1 MGVIP
6 ISIHLIYPDLG
17 TSFPNL
23 LRLHMLEKMSL
34 PVTPH
39 KTPIIIFGID
49 PGYDRIG
56 WAVGAVS
63 GNKTKV
69 LACGCIET
77 TRTKTIHERYRE
89 IDTELNELLDLHAPT
104 EVVIESLFFF
114 RNKTTVMAVSEARG
128 VMISRILQH
137 NLPIFEYTPLQIK
150 ETVTGYGKAE
160 KAAVQKMVLAQTNL
174 SKISSRLDD
183 TIDAVAAII
192 THASRRTL
200 ALKTKR

>member
-1 MGVIP
+1 
-6 ISIHLIYPDLG
+6 
-17 TSFPNL
+17 
-23 LRLHMLEKMSL
+23 MLQSPSVQKQAI
-34 PVTPH
+34 V
-39 KTPIIIFGID
+39 IFGID

-56 WAVGAVS
+56 WAVGAVR
-63 GNKTKV
+63 GNTTDL

-77 TRTKTIHERYRE
+77 TRTKSIHERYRE
-89 IDTELNELLDLHAPT
+89 IDNQLDTLLLQHAPA

-160 KAAVQKMVLAQTNL
+160 KAAVLKMVLAQTNL
-174 SKISSRLDD
+174 SKITTQLDD
-183 TIDAVAAII
+183 TIDAVATII
-192 THASRRTL
+192 THASRRSL
-200 ALKTKR
+200 AAQTQKKIRK